1 MNSSR
6 IKHSLVPIYRGSVRA
21 LTIIGTLH
29 KEQYIAS
36 GSPTTD
42 PLYKMVE
49 KQATETAGTLFVGAG
64 FISPGQLE
72 EAKKT
77 ADSLSVPLERA
88 LIMLKMVSDESVGK
102 VQEADEMV
110 SGGVV
115 SVDMAVRALRLARQH
130 NMKVKDAV
138 GVLGEIHKK
147 TGRVQTITTP
157 LTELLLSANMVTGE
171 QVGRAIQQA
180 QDTGMQTGRIL
191 VLNRDV
197 SSWMM
202 TAALNALIL
211 VRDGK
216 IDKDQAQKA
225 LATVGHRRISIEQA
239 LFELGLY
246 VEKEGKTIRL
256 GELAALA
263 GFLSDSDMLEC
274 LEIELVKEKQ
284 FGQILLEQ
292 GVVTHELLEAA
303 IVLQDMVANDS
314 LRAFQAGQ
322 ALRRARDNQVSV
334 YQAVAELDP
343 PVQAPQKHIS
353 PSELLVQS
361 GLVDQD
367 KMNELVPEELDSSI
381 KVGKKVLAAGVIS
394 ESFLYLALRTYSL
407 FKQGYLS
414 ADQAIA
420 ALAKCREDKVSLD
433 EALSQLG
440 WIVPARM
447 QWVWT

>member
-1 MNSSR
+1 MESEARN
-6 IKHSLVPIYRGSVRA
+6 LVWN
-21 LTIIGTLH
+21 
-29 KEQYIAS
+29 
-36 GSPTTD
+36 
-42 PLYKMVE
+42 MVE

-64 FISPGQLE
+64 FISPSQLE

-77 ADSLSVPLERA
+77 AASLNVPLERA

-102 VQEADEMV
+102 VLEADDLVAEGTV
-110 SGGVV
+110 T
-115 SVDMAVRALRLARQH
+115 VDMAVRALRLSRQN
-130 NMKVKDAV
+130 NMPIQDAI
-138 GVLGEIHKK
+138 GVLGEVHKK

-225 LATVGHRRISIEQA
+225 LSTVGHRRISIEQA

-246 VEKEGKTIRL
+246 VEKEGKTIKL

-303 IVLQDMVANDS
+303 IVLQDMVANET
-314 LRAFQAGQ
+314 LKAFQAGE
-322 ALRRARDNQVSV
+322 ALRVTRDNSVSV
-334 YQAVAELDP
+334 YQAVGELDP
-343 PVQAPQKHIS
+343 PAQAPQKTIS

-361 GLVDQD
+361 GLVDQE
-367 KMNELVPEELDSSI
+367 KMNELVPEEIDSSI

-407 FKQGYLS
+407 YKQGYLS
-414 ADQAIA
+414 ADQAVE
-420 ALAKCREDKVSLD
+420 ALAKCRQDKVSLD
-433 EALSQLG
+433 EALAKLS
-440 WIVPARM
+440 WHVPARM
-447 QWVWT
+447 QWIWT

>member
-1 MNSSR
+1 M
-6 IKHSLVPIYRGSVRA
+6 
-21 LTIIGTLH
+21 
-29 KEQYIAS
+29 
-36 GSPTTD
+36 
-42 PLYKMVE
+42 
-49 KQATETAGTLFVGAG
+49 
-64 FISPGQLE
+64 
-72 EAKKT
+72 
-77 ADSLSVPLERA
+77 
-88 LIMLKMVSDESVGK
+88 
-102 VQEADEMV
+102 
-110 SGGVV
+110 
-115 SVDMAVRALRLARQH
+115 
-130 NMKVKDAV
+130 
-138 GVLGEIHKK
+138 
-147 TGRVQTITTP
+147 QTITTP

-225 LATVGHRRISIEQA
+225 LSTVGHRRISIEQA

-246 VEKEGKTIRL
+246 VEKEGKTIKL

-263 GFLSDSDMLEC
+263 GFFSDSDMLEC

-292 GVVTHELLEAA
+292 GIVTHELLEAA

-314 LRAFQAGQ
+314 IRAFQAGQ

-414 ADQAIA
+414 ADQATA

>member
-1 MNSSR
+1 
-6 IKHSLVPIYRGSVRA
+6 
-21 LTIIGTLH
+21 
-29 KEQYIAS
+29 
-36 GSPTTD
+36 
-42 PLYKMVE
+42 MVE

-64 FISPGQLE
+64 FITPGQLE

-88 LIMLKMVSDESVGK
+88 LVMLKMVSDDSVGK

-110 SGGVV
+110 SGGVI

-130 NMKVKDAV
+130 SMKVKDAV

-225 LATVGHRRISIEQA
+225 LSTVGHRRISIEQA

-246 VEKEGKTIRL
+246 VEKEGKTIKL

-292 GVVTHELLEAA
+292 GIVTHELLEAA

-314 LRAFQAGQ
+314 IRAFQAGQ

-343 PVQAPQKHIS
+343 PVQAPQNTS
-353 PSELLVQS
+353 APPNFWSNPVL
-361 GLVDQD
+361 
-367 KMNELVPEELDSSI
+367 SI
-381 KVGKKVLAAGVIS
+381 
-394 ESFLYLALRTYSL
+394 RT
-407 FKQGYLS
+407 K
-414 ADQAIA
+414 
-420 ALAKCREDKVSLD
+420 
-433 EALSQLG
+433 
-440 WIVPARM
+440 
-447 QWVWT
+447 